1 LLAVILTVW
10 EPVNLAF
17 FVAPILTT
25 VATRGAATAT
35 FLFARI
41 LVAGVGIAAG
51 MALWRNDPHARQLA
65 AVALVLSTLAAIV
78 MFTTTLLPTNVMPG
92 DEWLYLAGII
102 IFNSCWLVY
111 LGRTARRDG

>member
-1 LLAVILTVW
+1 MILAAW

-25 VATRGAATAT
+25 VATRGAATAA

-51 MALWRNDPHARQLA
+51 MALWRNDPHARPLA

-78 MFTTTLLPTNVMPG
+78 TFTTTLLPTNVIPG
-92 DEWLYLAGII
+92 DEWLYLGGII
-102 IFNSCWLVY
+102 IFNGCWLAY
-111 LGRTARRDG
+111 LARAARRDS